1 MESPCSS
8 FSLSK
13 VADDTRMYC
22 CSVDDIVNL
31 ENSLKTCES
40 GEYERNDVIVT
51 SLLGRDL
58 GH

>member
-1 MESPCSS
+1 
-8 FSLSK
+8 
-13 VADDTRMYC
+13 MYC